1 MATNF
6 CFQCPLRCS
15 LLLCFGLDINL
26 LFLVRF
32 PVKSMWIVDKPRIFR
47 QRYLGKSWG
56 VEPTLPFLV
65 RILSPRAQD
74 NLELQRNP
82 VSTNYQRSR
91 VKLWCLFFLHKQCYA
106 LGGLQETDTDRTVHF
121 QLTSIAPVVFPPFV
135 ILPIQQSH
143 QNQVLYIS

>member
-32 PVKSMWIVDKPRIFR
+32 PVKIMWIIHKPRIFR

-56 VEPTLPFLV
+56 AEPTLPFLV
-65 RILSPRAQD
+65 RMLSPRAQD
-74 NLELQRNP
+74 DLELQRNP

-91 VKLWCLFFLHKQCYA
+91 VKLWCFFFPSQ
-106 LGGLQETDTDRTVHF
+106 TVLRSWGPSRNWYRSHSSF
-121 QLTSIAPVVFPPFV
+121 STHLNCTCCVSTFCNSPNTTVTSESSSI
-135 ILPIQQSH
+135 H
-143 QNQVLYIS
+143 

>member
-32 PVKSMWIVDKPRIFR
+32 PVKIMWIVDKSRINR
-47 QRYLGKSWG
+47 QCYLGKSWG

-65 RILSPRAQD
+65 RILSPSAQD
-74 NLELQRNP
+74 DLELQRNP
-82 VSTNYQRSR
+82 VSTNYQRSG
-91 VKLWCLFFLHKQCYA
+91 VKLWCFFSFTNSATLLGAFKKLIPIAQFIFNSPQLHLLCFH
-106 LGGLQETDTDRTVHF
+106 LL
-121 QLTSIAPVVFPPFV
+121 
-135 ILPIQQSH
+135 
-143 QNQVLYIS
+143 

>member
-32 PVKSMWIVDKPRIFR
+32 PVKIMWIIHKPRIFR

-56 VEPTLPFLV
+56 AEPTLPFLV
-65 RILSPRAQD
+65 RMLSPRAQD
-74 NLELQRNP
+74 DLELQRNP

-91 VKLWCLFFLHKQCYA
+91 VKLWCFFFPSQTVL
-106 LGGLQETDTDRTVHF
+106 LSWGLQETDTDHTVHF

>member
-6 CFQCPLRCS
+6 SFQCSFSCS

-32 PVKSMWIVDKPRIFR
+32 PVKIMWIIHKPRIFR

-91 VKLWCLFFLHKQCYA
+91 VKLWCFFSFTNSATL
-106 LGGLQETDTDRTVHF
+106 LGPSRNWY
-121 QLTSIAPVVFPPFV
+121 
-135 ILPIQQSH
+135 QSH
-143 QNQVLYIS
+143 NTFSTHLNCTCCVSTFCNSPNTTVTSESSSIH